1 MRSDFIFDRLN
12 DKEVK
17 NFEIKIDEEKYFFR
31 GIFMNPD
38 ASVVTVSK
46 PTIKRLTIKDNIF
59 KPFLD
64 ASVMVT
70 DQSNAFERTVKG
82 SIDTSN
88 SQIPDIN
95 GFKYRGDGRDV
106 FFLEILPIEGDIN
119 PHNKNSEEFNRV
131 FGFRNVFTCDNDE
144 TIYEGGKEYRKFD
157 LIDFDETRLK
167 QRKIQYSSVNS
178 ITLSNELSSIPA
190 VNLSNEQRECQTG
203 ISIKDILKKTLNKT
217 DDEIFF
223 KEGGNVLN
231 FEDGLSKIFYTS
243 NSSSYAINDLQYM
256 YQHHVSDDNK
266 DFSFLKKDNY
276 EGKYTLES
284 AESIFNRAY
293 IKANGG
299 VDAAGVYNIEKVLI
313 TGSKDGSTPDQRSI
327 KTPSIAASFGE
338 KSKVQSY
345 RFFNTSADTYNEKI
359 NTKIVHSYDNNDKKF
374 LLRQKESNIINA
386 KDVFTTNYV
395 SNMKGNNDSPAPSLI
410 TTQTKTSNIN
420 YQDVYSLYKNEDVM
434 LGKGLNELLKD
445 GILTNMGVELKLKGQ
460 LFRRSGKFISIE
472 RAENYA
478 DNDFDKK
485 FLGIYFILEVN
496 TTIEDDN
503 NYTNN
508 IIAVKT
514 YFFDNLNYNE
524 NVE

>member
-1 MRSDFIFDRLN
+1 MRSDFIFDRLSDN
-12 DKEVK
+12 EVK
-17 NFEIKIDEEKYFFR
+17 NFEIKINEENYFFR

-46 PTIKRLTIKDNIF
+46 PTVKRLIIKDNIF

-64 ASVMVT
+64 ASVFIN
-70 DQSNAFERTVKG
+70 DESNAFERTTKG
-82 SIDTSN
+82 SINTTGGS
-88 SQIPDIN
+88 IPDIN

-106 FFLEILPIEGDIN
+106 FFLEILPVEGEIN
-119 PHNKNSEEFNRV
+119 PHNKNSQEFNRV
-131 FGFRNVFTCDNDE
+131 FGFRNVFTCNNDE
-144 TIYEGGKEYRKFD
+144 TVNEGGKEYRKFD

-167 QRKIQYSSVNS
+167 QRKLQYSSVDS
-178 ITLSNELSSIPA
+178 ITLSNELSSIAA

-203 ISIKDILKKTLNKT
+203 ISMKDILKKCLNKN
-217 DDEIFF
+217 DEEIFF
-223 KEGGNVLN
+223 KEDGNILN

-243 NSSSYAINDLQYM
+243 NSSSYAIDDLQYM
-256 YQHHVSDDNK
+256 YKHHVSNNGR
-266 DFSFLKKDNY
+266 DFAFLKKDNY

-284 AESIFNRAY
+284 ADSIFNRAY
-293 IKANGG
+293 IKAGDG
-299 VDAAGVYNIEKVLI
+299 IDAGGVYNIEKVLI

-327 KTPSIAASFGE
+327 KTPSMVASFGE
-338 KSKVQSY
+338 KSKVLNY
-345 RFFNTSADTYNEKI
+345 RFFNTPAETYNEKI
-359 NTKIVHSYDNNDKKF
+359 NTKIVHSYDNENKKF

-386 KDVFTTNYV
+386 KDVFTKNYV
-395 SNMKGNNDSPAPSLI
+395 SKMKGKNDLPAPSLI

-445 GILTNMGVELKLKGQ
+445 GLLTNIGVELTLKGQ
-460 LFRRSGKFISIE
+460 LFRRSGRFISIE
-472 RAENYA
+472 RAENYV

-485 FLGIYFILEVN
+485 FLGIYFILEVS
-496 TTIEDDN
+496 TIIQDDN
-503 NYTNN
+503 DYMNN

-514 YFFDNLNYNE
+514 YFFDDLKFNE

>member
-1 MRSDFIFDRLN
+1 M
-12 DKEVK
+12 
-17 NFEIKIDEEKYFFR
+17 
-31 GIFMNPD
+31 
-38 ASVVTVSK
+38 
-46 PTIKRLTIKDNIF
+46 
-59 KPFLD
+59 
-64 ASVMVT
+64 
-70 DQSNAFERTVKG
+70 
-82 SIDTSN
+82 
-88 SQIPDIN
+88 
-95 GFKYRGDGRDV
+95 
-106 FFLEILPIEGDIN
+106 
-119 PHNKNSEEFNRV
+119 
-131 FGFRNVFTCDNDE
+131 
-144 TIYEGGKEYRKFD
+144 
-157 LIDFDETRLK
+157 
-167 QRKIQYSSVNS
+167 
-178 ITLSNELSSIPA
+178 
-190 VNLSNEQRECQTG
+190 
-203 ISIKDILKKTLNKT
+203 
-217 DDEIFF
+217 
-223 KEGGNVLN
+223 
-231 FEDGLSKIFYTS
+231 
-243 NSSSYAINDLQYM
+243 
-256 YQHHVSDDNK
+256 QHHLV
-266 DFSFLKKDNY
+266 KKV
-276 EGKYTLES
+276 K
-284 AESIFNRAY
+284 F
-293 IKANGG
+293 KAI
-299 VDAAGVYNIEKVLI
+299 V
-313 TGSKDGSTPDQRSI
+313 
-327 KTPSIAASFGE
+327 
-338 KSKVQSY
+338 
-345 RFFNTSADTYNEKI
+345 FFNTSADTYNEKI